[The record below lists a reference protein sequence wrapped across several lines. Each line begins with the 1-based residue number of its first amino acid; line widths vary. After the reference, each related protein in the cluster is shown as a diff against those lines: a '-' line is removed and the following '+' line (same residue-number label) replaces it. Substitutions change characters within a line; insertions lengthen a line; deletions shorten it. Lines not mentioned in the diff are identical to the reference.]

1 MKLTALTPRAY
12 RAAGLIGGR
21 ARGSVPGMARTKSA
35 KKASRVADR
44 RAVFNIR
51 TKRTYKDSVKEIGA
65 LIAGKKAAE
74 AEKMMPAVQ
83 AAVDKAVKTHVLQ
96 RNTAA
101 CIKSSLVKRIRA
113 IA

>member
-1 MKLTALTPRAY
+1 
-12 RAAGLIGGR
+12 
-21 ARGSVPGMARTKSA
+21 MARTKSA
-35 KKASRVADR
+35 IKAARVEKR

-51 TKRTYKDSVKEIGA
+51 TKRTYKDSVKEIGL
-65 LIAGKKAAE
+65 LITAKKAGE
-74 AEKMMPAVQ
+74 AEKMMPSVQ

-101 CIKSSLVKRIRA
+101 RIKSNLVKRIRA